1 MFEPILDHSYG
12 KLMEKMLEV
21 LPLDKPKIFITR
33 RLPEEVVAPYKSK
46 LDIEMWTEEEEPV
59 DRGTLLRKSSTC
71 EGLLTMLT
79 DDVNEEVI
87 QQSKNLSIVA
97 NMAVGYDNIDVPLAT
112 KHKIAVT
119 NTPDVL
125 TETTADLAFSLL
137 MTTARRLLEANQ
149 FIKENNWNHWSPLM
163 LAGSDIHHKT
173 IGIVGMGRI
182 GEAVA
187 RRAKGFNMNVLYHN
201 RTRKPEAEK
210 EIGAEFVAFDLL
222 LEQADY
228 VVCLTPLTDE
238 TKHMFNKETFRKM
251 KETAFFINV
260 SRGATMDETALHEAI
275 VSKEI
280 AGAGL
285 DVFEREPINAAHPL
299 LSLPEVVCLPHIGS
313 ATKETR
319 YKMMRLSLDN
329 FVSHFEGKPLISPVT

>member
-1 MFEPILDHSYG
+1 M
-12 KLMEKMLEV
+12 
-21 LPLDKPKIFITR
+21 DKPKIFITR
-33 RLPEEVVAPYKSK
+33 RLPEEVIDPYKSK
-46 LDIEMWTEEEEPV
+46 FDIEMWPEEQEPV
-59 DRGTLLRKSSTC
+59 TRDVLLQKSSTC
-71 EGLLTMLT
+71 EGLLTMLG
-79 DDVNEEVI
+79 DKVDEELI

-97 NMAVGYDNIDVPLAT
+97 NMAVGYDNVDVPLAE

-137 MTTARRLLEANQ
+137 MATARRLLEANQ
-149 FIKENNWNHWSPLM
+149 FIKENNWNHWAPLM
-163 LAGSDIHHKT
+163 LVGSDIHHKT

-201 RTRKPEAEK
+201 RSRKPEAEE
-210 EIGAEFVAFDLL
+210 EIGAEFVSFDTL

-238 TKHMFNKETFRKM
+238 TKYLFNKEAFRKM
-251 KETAFFINV
+251 KDTAFFINV
-260 SRGATMDETALHEAI
+260 SRGATMDETALQEAI
-275 VSKEI
+275 VDKEI

-285 DVFEREPINAAHPL
+285 DVFENEPIDAAHPL
-299 LSLPEVVCLPHIGS
+299 LGLPEVICSPHIGS

-319 YKMMRLSLDN
+319 YKMMCMSLDN
-329 FVSHFEGKPLISPVT
+329 LVHHFEGKPLISPVT

>member
-1 MFEPILDHSYG
+1 M
-12 KLMEKMLEV
+12 
-21 LPLDKPKIFITR
+21 DKPKIFITR
-33 RLPEEVVAPYKSK
+33 RLPKEVVDLYKSK
-46 LDIEMWTEEEEPV
+46 LDIEMWPEEQEPV
-59 DRGTLLRKSSTC
+59 NRDVLLRKASTC

-79 DDVNEEVI
+79 DELDEEVI
-87 QQSKNLSIVA
+87 QQSKKLSIVA
-97 NMAVGYDNIDVPLAT
+97 NMAVGYDNIDVALAR

-137 MTTARRLLEANQ
+137 MATARRLLEANQ
-149 FIKENNWNHWSPLM
+149 YIKENNWNHWSPLM

-182 GEAVA
+182 GESVA
-187 RRAKGFNMNVLYHN
+187 RRSKGFGMNVLYHN
-201 RTRKPEAEK
+201 RTRKPKAEE
-210 EIGAEFVAFDLL
+210 EIGAEFVSFDTL

-238 TKHMFNKETFRKM
+238 TRHLFNKEAFRKM
-251 KETAFFINV
+251 KDTAFFINV
-260 SRGATMDETALHEAI
+260 SRGATMDETALQEAI

-285 DVFEREPINAAHPL
+285 DVFENEPIDAAHPL
-299 LSLPEVVCLPHIGS
+299 LGLPEVVCLPHIGS

-329 FVSHFEGKPLISPVT
+329 LVRHFEGKPLISAVT

>member
-1 MFEPILDHSYG
+1 M
-12 KLMEKMLEV
+12 
-21 LPLDKPKIFITR
+21 DKPKIFITR
-33 RLPEEVVAPYKSK
+33 RLPKEVVDPYRNQ
-46 LDIEMWTEEEEPV
+46 LDIEMWSEEQDPV
-59 DRGTLLRKSSTC
+59 NRDVLLRKASTC
-71 EGLLTMLT
+71 QGLLTMLT
-79 DDVNEEVI
+79 DDVDEEII
-87 QQSKNLSIVA
+87 QHSKKLSIVA
-97 NMAVGYDNIDVPLAT
+97 NMAVGYDNIDVSLAT
-112 KHKIAVT
+112 KHKISIT

-137 MTTARRLLEANQ
+137 MATARRLLEANQ
-149 FIKENNWNHWSPLM
+149 YIKENNWNHWSPLM

-210 EIGAEFVAFDLL
+210 EIGADFVAFDTL

-238 TKHMFNKETFRKM
+238 TKYMFNKKAFRKM
-251 KETAFFINV
+251 KESSFFINV

-275 VSKEI
+275 VDNEI

-285 DVFEREPINAAHPL
+285 DVFENEPINAAHPL
-299 LSLPEVVCLPHIGS
+299 VSLPEVVCLPHIGS
-313 ATKETR
+313 ATEETR
-319 YKMMRLSLDN
+319 YKMMRMCLDN
-329 FVSHFEGKPLISPVT
+329 LVRHFEGKSLISPVL

>member
-1 MFEPILDHSYG
+1 M
-12 KLMEKMLEV
+12 
-21 LPLDKPKIFITR
+21 DKPKIFITR
-33 RLPEEVVAPYKSK
+33 RLPKEVVDPYRNQ
-46 LDIEMWTEEEEPV
+46 LDIEMWSEEQAPV
-59 DRGTLLRKSSTC
+59 NRDVLLRQASTC
-71 EGLLTMLT
+71 QGLLTMLT
-79 DDVNEEVI
+79 DDVDEEVI
-87 QQSKNLSIVA
+87 QHSKKLSIVA
-97 NMAVGYDNIDVPLAT
+97 NMAVGYDNIDVSLAT
-112 KHKIAVT
+112 KHKISIT

-137 MTTARRLLEANQ
+137 MATARRLLQANQ
-149 FIKENNWNHWSPLM
+149 YIKENNWNHWSPLM

-210 EIGAEFVAFDLL
+210 EIGADFVAFDTL

-238 TKHMFNKETFRKM
+238 TKYMFNKEAFRKM
-251 KETAFFINV
+251 KESSFFINV

-275 VSKEI
+275 VDNEI

-285 DVFEREPINAAHPL
+285 DVFENEPINAAHPL
-299 LSLPEVVCLPHIGS
+299 VSLPEVVCLPHIGS
-313 ATKETR
+313 ATEETR
-319 YKMMRLSLDN
+319 YKMMRMCLDN
-329 FVSHFEGKPLISPVT
+329 LVRHFEGKSLISPVL